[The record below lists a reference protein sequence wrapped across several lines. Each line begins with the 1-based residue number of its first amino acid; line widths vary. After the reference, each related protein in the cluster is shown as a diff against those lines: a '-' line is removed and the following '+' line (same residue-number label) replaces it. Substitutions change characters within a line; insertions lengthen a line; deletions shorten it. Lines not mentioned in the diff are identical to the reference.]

1 MINGNILAIFWP
13 LHSCSEIINEYNQFQ
28 KPHKFDNTSLLV
40 ERMELNKEFAVE
52 HDIPVDNA
60 YAVSPHHSGVYPVH
74 EQLYEAW
81 AKVWKIQVFS
91 FCHLAQSNESI

>member
-1 MINGNILAIFWP
+1 V
-13 LHSCSEIINEYNQFQ
+13 
-28 KPHKFDNTSLLV
+28 SLLI

-52 HDIPVDNA
+52 HDIPVDNS

-81 AKVWKIQVFS
+81 AKVWKIQVF
-91 FCHLAQSNESI
+91 